1 MPLAAPA
8 PAQGPAPPLGFVDD
22 LAPLRIVIVGHVD
35 HGKSTLIGRLLQD
48 TGSLP
53 DGRLDAVRLSCERR
67 GVPFEW
73 AFLMDAFKAER
84 DQNITID
91 TTQVAFH
98 STRRRYRIIDAPGH
112 REFLKNM
119 VTGAAQADA
128 AVLVIAADEGV
139 REQSR
144 RHALLLALLGVRQ
157 VSVVVNKMDRVGH
170 APAVFDAVARE
181 IRAFLA
187 SLGVAPRFVIPV
199 AARDGDH
206 VVARS
211 AAMPWYDGPTLVDA
225 LDAFEAPTAP
235 EDAPLRL
242 PIQDVYRF
250 DHRRILAGRLESGR
264 VAVGDT
270 LRFEPGGRTARVAS
284 VEAWSAPARDG
295 AGAGESVGI
304 TLDEQIFVE
313 RGQVA
318 FRDGGPA
325 PTVTTQLRARLFWMG
340 RHPLEVGRLVKLKL
354 ATAEVPAALVAV
366 ERVID
371 ASTLEVLDGA
381 GRAIAKDDVAEVVL
395 ATRAPIALD
404 DPERV
409 PALGRFVLVDGYEL
423 SGGGVVLSAEAHAG
437 LGLDLAPVAAHERAL
452 RRGHGGGVV
461 WLAGGAE
468 RAALATGLERQ
479 LFDRG
484 LEALVL
490 DTALLDRA
498 LAEAPTRLAGLAA
511 TLAAQGLVA
520 IVAAPAAPSAGALSG
535 APAAFVVAVGE
546 GAAASPGDLRVDP
559 GREGFGGAVERV
571 LAAVLTPLRDASR
584 AARAAAASAPT
595 APSAGPGAAPT
606 SGGPPDGR

>member
-1 MPLAAPA
+1 MNALT
-8 PAQGPAPPLGFVDD
+8 PPLLD
-22 LAPLRIVIVGHVD
+22 LAPPLRIVIVGHVD

-53 DGRLDAVRLSCERR
+53 EGRLDAIRLSCERR

-91 TTQVAFH
+91 TAQVAFH
-98 STRRRYRIIDAPGH
+98 SAHRRYAIIDAPGH

-139 REQSR
+139 RDQSR
-144 RHALLLALLGVRQ
+144 RHGMLLALLGVRQ
-157 VSVVVNKMDRVGH
+157 VTVVVNKMDLVDH
-170 APAVFDAVARE
+170 DPAVFAAVAADVT
-181 IRAFLA
+181 AFLA
-187 SLGVAPRFVIPV
+187 SLGVVPRFVIPV
-199 AARDGDH
+199 AARAGDH
-206 VVARS
+206 IVARS

-225 LDAFEAPTAP
+225 LDAFDAPVPP

-264 VAVGDT
+264 VQAGDT
-270 LRFEPGGRTARVAS
+270 LRFEPGGRTARVAT
-284 VEAWSAPARDG
+284 VEAWSAPARAA
-295 AGAGESVGI
+295 AGAGESVGL

-318 FRDGGPA
+318 FLDGDRA
-325 PTVTTQLRARLFWMG
+325 PTVTTRFRARLFWMG

-381 GRAIAKDDVAEVVL
+381 GRAIAKDDVAEVVI
-395 ATRAPIALD
+395 ATRAPVALD
-404 DPERV
+404 DPEDV
-409 PALGRFVLVDGYEL
+409 PALGRFVLVDGYDL
-423 SGGGVVLSAEAHAG
+423 AGGGVILSADAHAAH
-437 LGLDLAPVAAHERAL
+437 GLDLRPVSPADRAL
-452 RRGHGGGVV
+452 RRGHGGGLL
-461 WLAGGAE
+461 WLSGDDD
-468 RAALATGLERQ
+468 RLPLAAALERQ

-484 LEALVL
+484 LDVVRL
-490 DTALLDRA
+490 DPDLLPDPTP
-498 LAEAPTRLAGLAA
+498 LASA
-511 TLAAQGLVA
+511 LAAQGLVVL
-520 IVAAPAAPSAGALSG
+520 VASAVPPPRPLPPLAVALHVAVG
-535 APAAFVVAVGE
+535 APAPEALHVAPARDGL
-546 GAAASPGDLRVDP
+546 AL
-559 GREGFGGAVERV
+559 AVEHV
-571 LAAVLTPLRDASR
+571 LSAALTPLRDAAR
-584 AARAAAASAPT
+584 AARAAATAQGASTDA
-595 APSAGPGAAPT
+595 
-606 SGGPPDGR
+606 R